1 MNNLLR
7 ITCCGQQISHA
18 VNKQPAAFVLV
29 LLFLFSFISP
39 VHAETFSLN
48 QAIDRALS
56 SDPRISEKQ
65 AFVRHAKALLA
76 EAEGNGAIFVSVN
89 SFVGFSP
96 ALNGGL
102 FGDKSCGVSTECVSR
117 NDRFDLSDGLSPWF
131 YLEYGVIKP
140 LGTFGKIE
148 NFALAARH
156 NIQVKTQDVRLQRGS
171 TIYDVKRA
179 YFGHL
184 TAKNSRL
191 FLQDVKKRID
201 NAKTEIEAL
210 LDEEEGEA
218 TPADLYALQSASA
231 LARSYVIRAEA
242 LERIALDGLKVLMGV
257 NLSDEISLADK
268 FAMPVGL
275 PVLNLAD
282 LQVKAMAERPE
293 MTQLTEGLDAR
304 RALVKAKKAM
314 KKPNIYAGVIGSLSY
329 SPLRDRVDNPHI
341 ADPFNDMGVTPIVG
355 MQWKWAGAVQN
366 AHVQQAT
373 AELEALV
380 EKGNFAQRGIPYQV
394 AESFSQV
401 HAMHEALLEMKKSSK
416 AARKWM
422 VSSYADFQAGVEEV
436 DKLVTAFTAY
446 VTTYTDYLQLVYAY
460 NMQVA
465 KLDQV
470 TGAYQ

>member
-1 MNNLLR
+1 MNKELNNR
-7 ITCCGQQISHA
+7 A
-18 VNKQPAAFVLV
+18 NKQLPVFILI
-29 LLFLFSFISP
+29 LFLLLGFTPAIN
-39 VHAETFSLN
+39 AETFSLD

-56 SDPRISEKQ
+56 SDPRINEKQ
-65 AFVRHAKALLA
+65 AFVRHARALLA
-76 EAEGNGAIFVSVN
+76 EAEGNGAIFISAN

-96 ALNGGL
+96 GLSGGL
-102 FGDKSCGVSTECVSR
+102 FGDESCGNSKECVSR
-117 NDRFDLSDGLSPWF
+117 DDRFDLNEGLSPWF

-140 LGTFGKIE
+140 LSTFGKIE

-201 NAKTEIEAL
+201 NAKAEIETL
-210 LDEEEGEA
+210 LDEGEGEA

-242 LERIALDGLKVLMGV
+242 LERVALDGLKVLMGV
-257 NLSDEISLADK
+257 NLSDDISLADTSVK
-268 FAMPVGL
+268 PVSL
-275 PVLNLAD
+275 PVLNLVD
-282 LQVKAMAERPE
+282 LQAKAMIERPE

-314 KKPNIYAGVIGSLSY
+314 KKPNLYAGVIGSLSY

-341 ADPFNDMGVTPIVG
+341 ADPFNDMGTTPVVG
-355 MQWKWAGAVQN
+355 MQWQWAGAVQG

-401 HAMHEALLEMKKSSK
+401 HAMHEALLEMRKSSK

-465 KLDQV
+465 NLDQV